1 MAVLASADQ
10 LAAARAARA
19 AYRSGVSEPTSG
31 VAPGLT
37 QANLIA
43 VPADWAF
50 ETLLYAQRNPK
61 PCPVL
66 EVIEPGVNERRIN
79 ERRVNERRVNERHVN
94 ERGQI
99 ESALAP
105 GSDIRTDIGRYRIW
119 RDGELAAEQTDARDA
134 WEEHP
139 DLVAF
144 LIGCSFTFETGLAEA
159 GIPIRHQEL
168 GRNVPTYRTNIDCAP
183 AGRLRGEMVVSMRPI
198 PAGRVADA
206 VQISGRTPAVHGA
219 PVHVGDPSSLGIA
232 DLSRP
237 EFGDAPDVREGE
249 IPVFWA
255 CGVTPQAAIMASKP
269 PFAVTHAPGFMF
281 ITDVPD
287 AEYIV

>member
-1 MAVLASADQ
+1 MTVLATSDQ
-10 LAAARAARA
+10 LAATRAARA
-19 AYRSGVSEPTSG
+19 SYRSGQASPTSG
-31 VAPGLT
+31 VAAGLT

-61 PCPVL
+61 SCPVL
-66 EVIEPGVNERRIN
+66 EVIEQ
-79 ERRVNERRVNERHVN
+79 
-94 ERGQI
+94 GQV
-99 ESALAP
+99 ESVLAP

-119 RDGELAAEQTDARDA
+119 RDGELAEEVADASAA

-144 LIGCSFTFETGLAEA
+144 LIGCSFTFETGLMDA

-168 GRNVPTYRTNIDCAP
+168 GRNVPMYRTNIDCTP

-206 VQISGRTPAVHGA
+206 VRISGRTPAVHGA
-219 PVHVGDPSSLGIA
+219 PVHIGDPASLGIA

-237 EFGDAPDVREGE
+237 DFGDEPEVREGE
-249 IPVFWA
+249 VPVFWA
-255 CGVTPQAAIMASKP
+255 CGVTPQAAIMASRP
-269 PFAVTHAPGFMF
+269 PFAVTHAPGYMF

-287 AEYIV
+287 AEYVV

>member
-1 MAVLASADQ
+1 MSATPAQ
-10 LAAARAARA
+10 LEAARAARA
-19 AYRSGVSEPTSG
+19 AYREGHAVPTSG
-31 VAPGLT
+31 VARGLT

-66 EVIEPGVNERRIN
+66 EVIEAGAV
-79 ERRVNERRVNERHVN
+79 
-94 ERGQI
+94 
-99 ESALAP
+99 ESSLAP

-119 RDGELAAEQTDARDA
+119 RDGHLVEETADARAA
-134 WEEHP
+134 WEEQP

-144 LIGCSFTFETGLAEA
+144 LIGCSFTFEQGLLEA
-159 GIPIRHQEL
+159 GIAIRHQEL
-168 GRNVPTYRTNIDCAP
+168 GRNVPMYRTNVSCAP
-183 AGRLRGEMVVSMRPI
+183 AGRLSGEMVVSMRPI
-198 PAGRVADA
+198 PASRVADA
-206 VQISGRTPAVHGA
+206 VRISGRAPAVHGA
-219 PVHVGDPSSLGIA
+219 PVHVGDPAGLGIA

-237 EFGDAPDVREGE
+237 DFGDAPEVREGE

-269 PFAVTHAPGFMF
+269 PFAVTHAPGYMF

-287 AEYIV
+287 AEYFL

>member
-1 MAVLASADQ
+1 MSVIATPQQLEAS
-10 LAAARAARA
+10 RAARR
-19 AYRSGVSEPTSG
+19 AYRAGHAQPTSG

-37 QANLIA
+37 QANLIT

-66 EVIEPGVNERRIN
+66 EVIEQ
-79 ERRVNERRVNERHVN
+79 
-94 ERGQI
+94 GQV
-99 ESALAP
+99 ESMLAR
-105 GSDIRTDIGRYRIW
+105 GSDIRRDIGRYRIW
-119 RDGELAAEQTDARDA
+119 RDGELTEEVADATVA
-134 WEEHP
+134 WSEHP

-168 GRNVPTYRTNIDCAP
+168 GRNVPMYRTSIDCTP

-198 PAGRVADA
+198 PASRVADA

-219 PVHVGDPSSLGIA
+219 PVHIGDPQSLGIA

-237 EFGDAPDVREGE
+237 DFGDAPEVRDGE

-255 CGVTPQAAIMASKP
+255 CGVTPQAAIMESRP
-269 PFAVTHAPGFMF
+269 PFAVTHAPGYMF

-287 AEYIV
+287 AEYLV